1 MASILSFLIACS
13 RLSPTS
19 KTIFIEDY
27 RKFHEVK
34 VWEDESISF
43 YPLENDY
50 FAGDNASLV
59 GFSQPDYGSLLRD
72 ENLLRYTPIKDFT
85 GNDSF
90 LDVLERFVGA
100 FEEQWWDEDGGGGGK
115 GRRLVE
121 VLSSRVVVVEG
132 KEEDWC
138 RFWLVLGGSG
148 DALSV
153 GLNESHVSALRS
165 RQPQP
170 LRLHQA
176 NHCRIHMDWWIWNGH

>member
-1 MASILSFLIACS
+1 MEDCSKLDLLCFYLNLI
-13 RLSPTS
+13 
-19 KTIFIEDY
+19 TIFIEDY

-50 FAGDNASLV
+50 FVGDNASLV

-153 GLNESHVSALRS
+153 GLNESRIGGSGMDIRSKARVS
-165 RQPQP
+165 
-170 LRLHQA
+170 
-176 NHCRIHMDWWIWNGH
+176 